1 MRRGFTLIELLV
13 VIAIIAVLI
22 ALLLPAVQ
30 QAREAARRTQ
40 CRNNM
45 HQIGLALHNYHDAH
59 GCFPSGMVGVKARDD
74 SGAAADIMQLHSW
87 QVMLLPYLDEAALY
101 NAYNFD
107 HRFSGDPGGNTSGA
121 NSTVGRAYLAQ
132 FVCPTAAVEG
142 LLDGFAVGTYAASAG
157 SRLYSTGSHTSCVSQ
172 DGMMFAISRV
182 QLRDVRDGAS
192 NTIVAGETASE
203 ITGWAKGWAS
213 GTPGGGGDPACHGKC
228 GWARGAYRW
237 GCCRAG
243 LCRPGFNDFG
253 RVFNCG
259 GSPDLPYGEM
269 LQFGSFHEGTACF
282 TFGDGSARFLSENI
296 DGGVYMAL
304 LTRAN
309 NEVIDDEDF

>member
-59 GCFPSGMVGVKARDD
+59 GCFPSGMVGILAKDGV
-74 SGAAADIMQLHSW
+74 GPTYMQLHSW
-87 QVMLLPYLDEAALY
+87 QVMLLPYLDESALY

-107 HRFSGDPGGNTSGA
+107 RRFSGDPVGNTSGA

-142 LLDGFAVGTYAASAG
+142 LQDGFAVGTYAVSAG
-157 SRLYSTGSHTSCVSQ
+157 SRLLSVDMKPTSCLQ
-172 DGMMFAISRV
+172 QNGMMYALSCV
-182 QLRDVRDGAS
+182 GMRDVRDGTS
-192 NTIVAGETASE
+192 NTIMAGETARE

-213 GTPGGGGDPACHGKC
+213 GTVGGGGDPACHGKC

-237 GCCRAG
+237 GCCRTG

-259 GSPDLPYGEM
+259 GSPDMPYGEM
-269 LQFGSFHEGTACF
+269 LQFGSFHEGSACF
-282 TFGDGSARFLSENI
+282 TFADGSARFLSENI
-296 DGGVYMAL
+296 DGTVYLAL
-304 LTRAN
+304 CTRAN
-309 NEVIDDEDF
+309 NEVIDDEDY